1 MFSQTEIIVLN
12 YTKYSES
19 SIIVHSLTK
28 KHGRQSI
35 IVYGIGGKRKNKLGF
50 FQPLNLLE
58 TQLYYKPNSS
68 LQKIKEFKLATPL
81 FNIPHEI
88 GKSALALFISEI
100 LYRSIKEEF
109 ADERLF
115 DFVKTSILILEEIT
129 LGLPYFHVAFMVKLA
144 KQLGFMSDEP
154 ILSGYYDYKENVA
167 TDLKPSHEYFLKK
180 EDQNLL
186 ISLLERPYS
195 ELQNFNLT
203 GNQRDKLLDS
213 VVKLF
218 ELHLLNINSLRSYL
232 VLKEVFSD

>member
-58 TQLYYKPNSS
+58 TQLYFKPNTG

-81 FNIPHEI
+81 FNILNDI
-88 GKSALALFISEI
+88 GKSSLALFISEI

-109 ADERLF
+109 ADEHLF
-115 DFVKTSILILEEIT
+115 DFVKTSILILEETT

-154 ILSGYYDYKENVA
+154 ILSGYYDYKENFS
-167 TDLKPSHEYFLKK
+167 TDIKPTHEYFLNKD
-180 EDQNLL
+180 DQNLL
-186 ISLLERPYS
+186 ISLLEKPYS